1 MTAEPQL
8 RAIQAERAQAYAALD
23 GAFRAYLSNSAEGPW
38 KHAMR
43 SATQCFQ
50 DLSNRTRCLPAPG
63 GAAPEWE
70 PAIERLQRLEQR
82 KLQLTMTQYTLRL
95 SAARGAFSWQKSDG
109 QAAESHQHGP
119 GCGHGHGAPPVP
131 TEEELAGAL
140 QETIQGLEVRVCLRR
155 CRVAVPDLRVRTLGC
170 VRAPC
175 SARVIPSHNSAC
187 VIIQWSQEACPLPFA
202 QETVAEINEQAD
214 ELYEIVRNER
224 DQDLGT
230 APDAAPCS

>member
-1 MTAEPQL
+1 
-8 RAIQAERAQAYAALD
+8 
-23 GAFRAYLSNSAEGPW
+23 
-38 KHAMR
+38 MR

-70 PAIERLQRLEQR
+70 PAIDRLQRLEQR

-140 QETIQGLEVRVCLRR
+140 QETIQGLE
-155 CRVAVPDLRVRTLGC
+155 
-170 VRAPC
+170 
-175 SARVIPSHNSAC
+175 
-187 VIIQWSQEACPLPFA
+187 
-202 QETVAEINEQAD
+202 ETVAEINEQAD